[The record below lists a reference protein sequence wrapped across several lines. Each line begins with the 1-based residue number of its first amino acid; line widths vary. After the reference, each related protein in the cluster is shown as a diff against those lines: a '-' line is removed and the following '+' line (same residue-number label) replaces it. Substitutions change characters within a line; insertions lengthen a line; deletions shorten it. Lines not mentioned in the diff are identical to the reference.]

1 MRSLES
7 RIITLFILFFLG
19 VQVVGFISLQRAQES
34 KARSS
39 METQLANG
47 EQAIQRLLDRQTT
60 TLTDSVMKLA
70 NDSNFVKSILVDQG
84 ADHSADRNKLE
95 SVLASHATKLNASM
109 AWLVGMDGRI
119 QAASTHQLSAQL
131 KQVSTAL
138 VAHTGHQDYA
148 STLAVN
154 NHIPL
159 QLVATLLR
167 TSVAEVWV
175 VMAFPLE
182 EKFISAIEK
191 VTSLPVTILV
201 KNKQYWQVASS
212 SLSDSQALM
221 LAQNVPDVVTP
232 GVKKLLLND
241 TEYSV
246 QMVPL
251 VHTQE
256 AKHVTAQDTAQDT
269 KQEAVIVMQG
279 SISAML
285 APYSKLQI
293 GLIAI
298 TLLCLALAVY
308 GNFIFIKRISQPL
321 RQLRDIAKRL
331 GGGDYDLPIQ
341 VSGDEGIRD
350 LAQAFVSMRDG
361 IAHRE
366 NEIKRLA
373 YWDTL
378 TDLPNRAQFTDL
390 LKQAIESTTI
400 ATKENQ
406 SCFVL
411 LMDLDRF
418 KHVNDVMGHSF
429 GDLLLKKVAKR
440 LREALPDSQ
449 LARLGGDEFALLL
462 PNSTEAAA
470 QEAALIILMLL
481 EHPFILEDQAVDL
494 GAGIGLAG
502 YPAHGENAEILLSH
516 AEVAMYCAKRKVG
529 NNYTIYSAEIDQSS
543 QENLSLLSELRSAIE
558 ENQLR
563 LFVQPKFSLSKQEV
577 VGVEALM
584 RWIHPK
590 RGFLTP
596 DQFIPFAEQT
606 GIIRQLTR
614 WMLDRSAAL
623 CAELHAKGIHL
634 KVSVNIST
642 HDLLDLDLPVKFAD
656 ILRRHRVKTDSFCLE
671 ITESAIMNDPH
682 RAELTLD
689 RLNAMGVSLAI
700 DDFGT
705 GYSSLS
711 YLKRLPVTELKIDK
725 SFVMQMEHNEGDRKI
740 VKSTIDLG
748 HNMGLKVV
756 AEGVEHAAVMTL
768 LTKMGCDQ
776 AQGNYI
782 NPPIP
787 AEQLVEWLDQSET
800 LLFS

>member
-1 MRSLES
+1 
-7 RIITLFILFFLG
+7 
-19 VQVVGFISLQRAQES
+19 
-34 KARSS
+34 
-39 METQLANG
+39 
-47 EQAIQRLLDRQTT
+47 
-60 TLTDSVMKLA
+60 
-70 NDSNFVKSILVDQG
+70 
-84 ADHSADRNKLE
+84 
-95 SVLASHATKLNASM
+95 
-109 AWLVGMDGRI
+109 
-119 QAASTHQLSAQL
+119 
-131 KQVSTAL
+131 
-138 VAHTGHQDYA
+138 
-148 STLAVN
+148 
-154 NHIPL
+154 
-159 QLVATLLR
+159 
-167 TSVAEVWV
+167 
-175 VMAFPLE
+175 
-182 EKFISAIEK
+182 
-191 VTSLPVTILV
+191 
-201 KNKQYWQVASS
+201 
-212 SLSDSQALM
+212 M
-221 LAQNVPDVVTP
+221 LAQNVPDVMTTD
-232 GVKKLLLND
+232 VKKLVLND

-246 QMVPL
+246 RMVPL
-251 VHTQE
+251 VYKKEAKQE
-256 AKHVTAQDTAQDT
+256 ARQEE

-279 SISAML
+279 SISDML

-293 GLIAI
+293 GLIVI
-298 TLLCLALAVY
+298 TLLSLILAVY
-308 GNFIFIKRISQPL
+308 GNITFVKRISQPL

-350 LAQAFVSMRDG
+350 LAQAFVSMRDE

-373 YWDTL
+373 FWDTL
-378 TDLPNRAQFTDL
+378 TDLPNRAQFTTL
-390 LKQAIESTTI
+390 LKQAIQSTKT
-400 ATKENQ
+400 ATAENQ

-440 LREALPDSQ
+440 LTEALPDIE

-462 PNSTEAAA
+462 PNSTIAAA
-470 QEAALIILMLL
+470 QEAALIILTLL

-502 YPAHGENAEILLSH
+502 YPEHGENAEELLSH
-516 AEVAMYCAKRKVG
+516 AEVAMYAAKRKVG
-529 NNYTIYSAEIDQSS
+529 NNCTVYSSEIDQSS
-543 QENLSLLSELRSAIE
+543 HENLSLLSELRKAIE
-558 ENQLR
+558 EDQLR

-577 VGVEALM
+577 VGIEALM

-590 RGFLTP
+590 RGFLSP

-614 WMLDRSAAL
+614 WMLDKSAAL
-623 CAELHAKGIHL
+623 CAELHAKGIHI

-642 HDLLDLDLPVKFAD
+642 HDLLDQDLPVKFAD

-689 RLNAMGVSLAI
+689 RLNAIGVELAI

-725 SFVMQMEHNEGDRKI
+725 SFVMQMEHDEGDRKI
-740 VKSTIDLG
+740 VKSTIELG
-748 HNMGLKVV
+748 HNMGLRVV
-756 AEGVEHAAVMTL
+756 AEGVERAAVMTL

-776 AQGNYI
+776 VQGNYI

-787 AEQLVEWLDQSET
+787 SEQLVNWLEQSET